1 MASQVDT
8 APPSVLRETFT
19 PRENSAGSVDTSIND
34 NSGSDAE
41 ALQAGDADI
50 AIIGMACRVPG
61 SNNSTAELWQYLL
74 DKGDASG
81 TMPAMRWEPYNH
93 RHPRNAA
100 ILSRTTST
108 GYFLDRIEDFD
119 ASFFAVSPREA
130 EQIDPQQRITL
141 EVAWEALEDAGIPAD
156 SLSGSD
162 TSVFMGVNSDDYGK
176 LVLEDL
182 EGVGAHMGVGT
193 AYCGIPSR
201 VSYHLNLFGPSVAVD
216 AACASSLVAVHN
228 ARAALL
234 AGETKL
240 ALAGGVNALIG
251 PGLTRVLDEAGAIAS
266 DGKCRSFDDSAHG
279 YGRGEG
285 AGIVVLKKLSKALA
299 DGDRIHAVLKGSA
312 VAADGRTVG
321 IMAPNPAAQQLVAQK
336 ALREARTPAE
346 TISYIEAHATS
357 TPLGD
362 PTEMAALAE
371 VYGQGARRGTDGT
384 PSCQVGSIKSNIG
397 HLEAAAG
404 VMGLIKAAMV
414 LNTGVVP
421 GQANLETLSTKID
434 WANNGMT
441 VSKEATQLADSPFPR
456 RAAVASYGYSG
467 TVSHAILEAT
477 PDIPAPSTAV
487 DISEGADQPALLI
500 LSGPQESRIPK
511 AAAVL
516 ADWLASSAGAAA
528 PLQHVADTLARHRS
542 HHRFRLA
549 ITAADKDK
557 AISLLQ
563 KVAKGETDKLITS
576 GRVSSN
582 QSTNVGGAV
591 WIFSGHGA
599 QWPAMGQELAT
610 QPAFAKAV
618 QQLEPIVQAELD
630 GFSVSKA
637 LEKGEE
643 GWTSDEVQVL
653 TFALH
658 IGLASVLTETAGPP
672 SAIVGH
678 SLGETAA
685 AVVAGAISLEDG
697 ARLVTR
703 RAKLYRRHM
712 GKGAMALVS
721 LGIDEV
727 RQKLDESTEYGDVDI
742 AIDTSPT
749 SCVVAGPSE
758 LVTKLSEQWKS
769 EGVQVRAVKSDMAFH
784 SRMLHDL
791 MDPLREGLS
800 GFNFWK
806 PKIKLYS
813 TSAQDTRSTS
823 PRDVEYWVNNMIA
836 PVRLREVTQ
845 ALAEDGYRTFVEV
858 SAHPI
863 VAHSISETLEAM
875 ELDSDVLVLPA
886 MIRNQPVME
895 RILTTVGSLHVSG
908 QKTAYTSHNA
918 KRPWLPEVPRTTW
931 NHEPYWRTVAK
942 VPLNEVT
949 AHKPEN
955 NTLLGTRTAIW
966 GTGNVLYTTT
976 LEEES
981 RPYPGR
987 HPLHGS
993 EIVPAAVLINTFLHA
1008 IDAETSCLE
1017 GMSLKVPVMIT
1028 PARQIQILLS
1038 NQQQISLT
1046 SRLADSAGGAWLVNT
1061 TSRIM
1066 QTAGDAR
1073 PERLDLEKLQARLQD
1088 KLADNF
1094 SIDYLD
1100 KVGVSDM
1107 GFPWAVTS
1115 HKALGDEEFLACV
1128 ETNPNNGD
1136 SAGLKDL
1143 GASIMDAA
1151 TSIASTIFFKDPLL
1165 RMPTAVDRI
1174 MKYGPLET
1182 LQEGWIY
1189 CKRSQDQSKPFAVDV
1204 LVSDATGNVLVE
1216 FVAMAFAGLENDAV
1230 SRKSTRGLV
1239 HKLAWPPAKLAET
1252 PITFSNVVLF
1262 STEHGGKEPASH
1274 KRYTRQLTTRGY
1286 TVSVAKD
1293 VKELASL
1300 GADTIVLNIA
1310 PSSDAYDSAMDAASA
1325 ACSSLVSAAQAMA
1338 ASPDCKATLF
1348 SLVPHQEQGDA
1359 EEMDLA
1365 SAPLYG
1371 LARIIKSEHPEL
1383 FGGLFETTV
1392 DDILP
1397 LGAIRYVHG
1406 ENIVKQD
1413 VDGVARVGR
1422 LRPFSA
1428 DRKDSDQA
1436 PRQLRFSPAGTYL
1449 ITGGLGA
1456 LGLVVAK
1463 WMVDRGARRLLLV
1476 SRRSLPKRSQWADID
1491 AASPYRGIIDA
1502 VMEMEAE
1509 GATVHVLPVDISV
1522 PNSSA
1527 ALASAIDAL
1536 SLPRVTGVVHAA
1548 GVLIDQMVQ
1557 DVDRE
1562 SFDAVLAPKLN
1573 GALAL
1578 DELFPPGTLDFFTL
1592 FSSCGQLLGFPG
1604 QASYAAANACLDAVA
1619 QRRRA
1624 RGDKGAN
1631 AILWTSWRGMGMAA
1645 STEYINAELEARGI
1659 SDVTAEEAFL
1669 AWDRIVSADKPE
1681 DDGLA
1686 VVLRALPI
1694 NHDEEVAHPILEDA
1708 APRKPPPATAAG
1720 DAAGDG
1726 AASAAPGRP
1735 TSGPEL
1741 EQWLN
1746 EQLRAAVADTLGM
1759 APSDVDAAVALAEM
1773 GMDSV
1778 LTVSFRTRVQKTL
1791 KVKMGPTLAWKCP
1804 TIGHL
1809 VKHFAAE
1816 LQA

>member
-1 MASQVDT
+1 
-8 APPSVLRETFT
+8 
-19 PRENSAGSVDTSIND
+19 
-34 NSGSDAE
+34 
-41 ALQAGDADI
+41 
-50 AIIGMACRVPG
+50 MACRVPG
-61 SNNSTAELWQYLL
+61 SNNSPAELWQYLL

-81 TMPAMRWEPYNH
+81 SMPAMRWEPYNH

-100 ILSRTTST
+100 VLTRTTST

-156 SLSGSD
+156 TLSRSD
-162 TSVFMGVNSDDYGK
+162 TAVFMGVNSDDYGK

-201 VSYHLNLFGPSVAVD
+201 VSYHLDLLGPSVAVD
-216 AACASSLVAVHN
+216 AACASSLVAVHQ

-285 AGIVVLKKLSKALA
+285 AGVVVLKKLTKALA
-299 DGDRIHAVLKGSA
+299 DGDRVHAVLKGSA
-312 VAADGRTVG
+312 VAADGRTLG

-336 ALREARTPAE
+336 ALQEARTPAE

-362 PTEMAALAE
+362 PTEMAALAK
-371 VYGQGARRGTDGT
+371 VYGQGARQGPEGGS
-384 PSCQVGSIKSNIG
+384 SCQVGSIKSNIG

-414 LNTGVVP
+414 LKHGLVP

-441 VSKEATQLADSPFPR
+441 VSKDTTRLVYSPFTPR

-467 TVSHAILEAT
+467 TVSHAILEASPEATT
-477 PDIPAPSTAV
+477 PLAV
-487 DISEGADQPALLI
+487 VGMSEEADNQPALLVI
-500 LSGPQESRIPK
+500 SGPQESRIPK

-528 PLQHVADTLARHRS
+528 PLHHVANTLARHRS
-542 HHRFRLA
+542 HHRFRIA
-549 ITAADKDK
+549 ITATDKDE

-563 KVAKGETDKLITS
+563 KVANGQTDKLITS
-576 GRVSSN
+576 GRVSRN
-582 QSTNVGGAV
+582 KPNNTGGAV

-599 QWPAMGQELAT
+599 QWPAMGQELLAT
-610 QPAFAKAV
+610 QPAFAQTI

-637 LEKGEE
+637 LGKGEE
-643 GWTSDEVQVL
+643 SWTSDEIQVL
-653 TFALH
+653 TFAMH
-658 IGLASVLTETAGPP
+658 VGLASVLTETAGPP

-685 AVVAGAISLEDG
+685 AVVAGSISLEDG
-697 ARLVTR
+697 ARLVAR

-721 LGIDEV
+721 LSIDEV
-727 RQKLDESTEYGDVDI
+727 RKKLDASTEYGDIDI
-742 AIDTSPT
+742 AIDASPT
-749 SCVVAGPSE
+749 SCVVGGPSE
-758 LVTKLSEQWKS
+758 SVTKLSEQWEN

-784 SRMLHDL
+784 SRMVHDL
-791 MDPLREGLS
+791 MDPLRQYLS
-800 GFNFWK
+800 GFCSWT

-813 TSAQDTRSTS
+813 TSAQDARSTG
-823 PRDVEYWVNNMIA
+823 PRDVEYWVNNMVA
-836 PVRLREVTQ
+836 PVRLREATQ

-863 VAHSISETLEAM
+863 VVHSVSETLEAID
-875 ELDSDVLVLPA
+875 LGSDVLVLPT
-886 MIRNQPVME
+886 MVRNKAVME
-895 RILTTVGSLHVSG
+895 RVLTTVGSLHVSG

-918 KRPWLPEVPRTTW
+918 KRPWLPDVPRTIW

-949 AHKPEN
+949 SHKPEN

-966 GTGNVLYTTT
+966 GTGNVLYQTT
-976 LEEES
+976 LDEES

-1008 IDAETSCLE
+1008 IDTETSCLE

-1028 PARQIQILLS
+1028 PPRQIQILVS

-1046 SRLADSAGGAWLVNT
+1046 SRLADSGGGTWLVNT

-1066 QTAGDAR
+1066 PAAGDAR
-1073 PERLDLEKLQARLQD
+1073 PERLDLGKLQTRLQD
-1088 KLADNF
+1088 KLAETF
-1094 SIDYLD
+1094 SIDYLA
-1100 KVGVSDM
+1100 KVGVAEM

-1115 HKALGDEEFLACV
+1115 HRALGDNEFLACV
-1128 ETNPNNGD
+1128 ETNPNKVD
-1136 SAGLKDL
+1136 CAGLNDL

-1174 MKYGPLET
+1174 MKYGQLDT

-1189 CKRSQDQSKPFAVDV
+1189 CKRSQDKSKPFAVDV
-1204 LVSDATGNVLVE
+1204 LVSDTAGTVLVE
-1216 FVAMAFAGLENDAV
+1216 FAAMAFAGLENDAV

-1239 HKLAWPPAKLAET
+1239 HKLAWPPAKLVET
-1252 PITFSNVVLF
+1252 PTTFRHVVLF
-1262 STEHGGKEPASH
+1262 STEHDGKEQESH
-1274 KRYTRQLTTRGY
+1274 RRYTHQLTSRGY
-1286 TVSVAKD
+1286 TVSVASD

-1300 GADTIVLNIA
+1300 GADTIVVDLA
-1310 PSSDAYDSAMDAASA
+1310 HSSDDYDSALDAASA
-1325 ACSSLVSAAQAMA
+1325 ACASLISAVQTMA

-1348 SLVPHQEQGDA
+1348 SLVPHHCQDDA
-1359 EEMDLA
+1359 EEIDLA

-1371 LARIIKSEHPEL
+1371 LARIIKSEHPDL
-1383 FGGLFETTV
+1383 FAGLFQTTA
-1392 DDILP
+1392 DGNLP
-1397 LGAIRYVHG
+1397 LAAMRYVHG

-1413 VDGVARVGR
+1413 VDGVARVAR

-1428 DRKDSDQA
+1428 DRQDGDQA

-1476 SRRSLPKRSQWADID
+1476 SRRELPCRTQWADIID
-1491 AASPYRGIIDA
+1491 SSPYYGIIDA
-1502 VMEMEAE
+1502 ILGMEAA
-1509 GATVHVLPVDISV
+1509 GANVHVLPVDISA
-1522 PNSSA
+1522 PNASTS
-1527 ALASAIDAL
+1527 LGSAIHSL
-1536 SLPRVTGVVHAA
+1536 SLPRVTGVIHAA
-1548 GVLIDQMVQ
+1548 GVLVDQMVQ
-1557 DVDRE
+1557 EVDRA

-1604 QASYAAANACLDAVA
+1604 QASYAAANACLDAIA

-1624 RGDKGAN
+1624 RGDKGAHS
-1631 AILWTSWRGMGMAA
+1631 ILWTSWRGMGMAA

-1669 AWDRIVSADKPE
+1669 AWDCIASADTPE
-1681 DDGLA
+1681 GDGLA

-1694 NHDEEVAHPILEDA
+1694 DHDEEVAHPILEDI
-1708 APRKPPPATAAG
+1708 APRKAPPAAAA
-1720 DAAGDG
+1720 DVAGDG
-1726 AASAAPGRP
+1726 TASGTANKGAAQGRP
-1735 TSGPEL
+1735 ASGPEL
-1741 EQWLN
+1741 ESWLD
-1746 EQLRAAVADTLGM
+1746 EQLKGAVADTLGM
-1759 APSDVDAAVALAEM
+1759 ATADVDAAVALSEM

-1778 LTVSFRTRVQKTL
+1778 LTVSFRTRVQKML

-1804 TIGHL
+1804 TVGHL
-1809 VKHFAAE
+1809 VKYFASE
-1816 LQA
+1816 IQ